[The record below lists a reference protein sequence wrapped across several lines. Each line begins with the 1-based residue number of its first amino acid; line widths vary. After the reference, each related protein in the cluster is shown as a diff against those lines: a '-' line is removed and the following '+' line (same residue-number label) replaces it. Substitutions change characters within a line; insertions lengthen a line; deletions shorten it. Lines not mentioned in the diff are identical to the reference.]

1 MQSKAHPVAY
11 FTRQNPF
18 SRFTG
23 ATGARACKSNARC
36 PLVNLR
42 INTHRV
48 EIIYAAGAST
58 SPFPF
63 SVPPR
68 LLSSAFPFLF
78 LSSPPSPL
86 SSRFTLYF
94 HEASRFSERASVPE
108 GFAREDLSRQERS
121 SLYPLACRSLRL
133 MDVDTPIISRSAGN
147 ITNILFHDDVY
158 TYIYIWRMLALICSS
173 IMRGMFTDTLG
184 IITGWAKGQDLG
196 LDRIRNCMSN
206 EQVNL
211 SLWTTS
217 SALDSSSHYR
227 VRFF

>member
-68 LLSSAFPFLF
+68 LLSSAFPFFFFPPPLLLF
-78 LSSPPSPL
+78 LLASPFTFTKLVDFRSAPPSRKAL
-86 SSRFTLYF
+86 R
-94 HEASRFSERASVPE
+94 ERI
-108 GFAREDLSRQERS
+108 
-121 SLYPLACRSLRL
+121 SLVKRDPRYIRSL
-133 MDVDTPIISRSAGN
+133 VDRYVSWT
-147 ITNILFHDDVY
+147 
-158 TYIYIWRMLALICSS
+158 LI
-173 IMRGMFTDTLG
+173 R
-184 IITGWAKGQDLG
+184 
-196 LDRIRNCMSN
+196 R
-206 EQVNL
+206 
-211 SLWTTS
+211 
-217 SALDSSSHYR
+217 
-227 VRFF
+227 

>member
-78 LSSPPSPL
+78 LPPPPSSPL
-86 SSRFTLYF
+86 FSRFTLYF

-108 GFAREDLSRQERS
+108 GCERGSLSSREILVISARLSI
-121 SLYPLACRSLRL
+121 
-133 MDVDTPIISRSAGN
+133 V
-147 ITNILFHDDVY
+147 
-158 TYIYIWRMLALICSS
+158 
-173 IMRGMFTDTLG
+173 
-184 IITGWAKGQDLG
+184 
-196 LDRIRNCMSN
+196 
-206 EQVNL
+206 
-211 SLWTTS
+211 TS
-217 SALDSSSHYR
+217 HGR
-227 VRFF
+227 

>member
-63 SVPPR
+63 SVP
-68 LLSSAFPFLF
+68 SSAFPFLF
-78 LSSPPSPL
+78 LSL
-86 SSRFTLYF
+86 SSLFFFSPFTLYF
-94 HEASRFSERASVPE
+94 TKPVDFRTSRAHSLSVPE
-108 GFAREDLSRQERS
+108 SCEKPFSSREILVISARLSI
-121 SLYPLACRSLRL
+121 
-133 MDVDTPIISRSAGN
+133 V
-147 ITNILFHDDVY
+147 
-158 TYIYIWRMLALICSS
+158 
-173 IMRGMFTDTLG
+173 
-184 IITGWAKGQDLG
+184 
-196 LDRIRNCMSN
+196 
-206 EQVNL
+206 
-211 SLWTTS
+211 TS
-217 SALDSSSHYR
+217 HGR
-227 VRFF
+227 

>member
-63 SVPPR
+63 SVP
-68 LLSSAFPFLF
+68 SSAFPFLF
-78 LSSPPSPL
+78 FLFLPFSFFLLSPSTSRSQSIFGRRERTL
-86 SSRFTLYF
+86 SLSRK
-94 HEASRFSERASVPE
+94 A
-108 GFAREDLSRQERS
+108 ARSLSRQERS

-147 ITNILFHDDVY
+147 ITNILLDDDVCV
-158 TYIYIWRMLALICSS
+158 YIYSIYMENALICSS

-184 IITGWAKGQDLG
+184 IITGWAKG
-196 LDRIRNCMSN
+196 
-206 EQVNL
+206 
-211 SLWTTS
+211 
-217 SALDSSSHYR
+217 
-227 VRFF
+227 

>member
-78 LSSPPSPL
+78 LSFPPL
-86 SSRFTLYF
+86 SSF
-94 HEASRFSERASVPE
+94 FSLHPL
-108 GFAREDLSRQERS
+108 LSRSQSIFGARLRPGRLRERI
-121 SLYPLACRSLRL
+121 SLVKRDPRYIRSL
-133 MDVDTPIISRSAGN
+133 VDRYVSWT
-147 ITNILFHDDVY
+147 
-158 TYIYIWRMLALICSS
+158 LI
-173 IMRGMFTDTLG
+173 R
-184 IITGWAKGQDLG
+184 
-196 LDRIRNCMSN
+196 R
-206 EQVNL
+206 
-211 SLWTTS
+211 
-217 SALDSSSHYR
+217 
-227 VRFF
+227 

>member
-63 SVPPR
+63 SVP
-68 LLSSAFPFLF
+68 SSAFPFLF
-78 LSSPPSPL
+78 LSL
-86 SSRFTLYF
+86 SSLFFFFSFHPLL
-94 HEASRFSERASVPE
+94 HEASRFSDVESALSLCPGRL
-108 GFAREDLSRQERS
+108 REAFLVKRDPR
-121 SLYPLACRSLRL
+121 YIRSL
-133 MDVDTPIISRSAGN
+133 VDRYVSWT
-147 ITNILFHDDVY
+147 
-158 TYIYIWRMLALICSS
+158 LI
-173 IMRGMFTDTLG
+173 R
-184 IITGWAKGQDLG
+184 
-196 LDRIRNCMSN
+196 R
-206 EQVNL
+206 
-211 SLWTTS
+211 
-217 SALDSSSHYR
+217 
-227 VRFF
+227 

>member
-68 LLSSAFPFLF
+68 PFFCVSFPFSFSLLPSFSFLF
-78 LSSPPSPL
+78 SL
-86 SSRFTLYF
+86 FTLRSQSIF
-94 HEASRFSERASVPE
+94 GRRERALCP
-108 GFAREDLSRQERS
+108 GRREAFLVKRDPR
-121 SLYPLACRSLRL
+121 YIRSL
-133 MDVDTPIISRSAGN
+133 VDRYVSWT
-147 ITNILFHDDVY
+147 
-158 TYIYIWRMLALICSS
+158 LI
-173 IMRGMFTDTLG
+173 R
-184 IITGWAKGQDLG
+184 
-196 LDRIRNCMSN
+196 R
-206 EQVNL
+206 
-211 SLWTTS
+211 
-217 SALDSSSHYR
+217 
-227 VRFF
+227 